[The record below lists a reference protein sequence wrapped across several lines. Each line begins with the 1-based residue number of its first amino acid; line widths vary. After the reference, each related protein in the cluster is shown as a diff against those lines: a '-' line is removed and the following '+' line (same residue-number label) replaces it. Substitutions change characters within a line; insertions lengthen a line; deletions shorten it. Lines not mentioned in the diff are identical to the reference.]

1 MSSSLIEIQE
11 VTASNSVIKYLSGQ
25 LKTAGLRLVPNQ
37 LYLAFEDFQRAD
49 PEKKRVVLI
58 GCTGAGKSTI
68 GNIAAGWK
76 LVQLKDHLKVH
87 LLGKAGGAQAENAF
101 SEEGRAELCGRG
113 QEVQVQVK

>member
-1 MSSSLIEIQE
+1 M
-11 VTASNSVIKYLSGQ
+11 
-25 LKTAGLRLVPNQ
+25 LRIRVEPALPNHAPQ
-37 LYLAFEDFQRAD
+37 HLPGRHAVVDPRGALQKQNAF
-49 PEKKRVVLI
+49 
-58 GCTGAGKSTI
+58 S
-68 GNIAAGWK
+68 AAGWK